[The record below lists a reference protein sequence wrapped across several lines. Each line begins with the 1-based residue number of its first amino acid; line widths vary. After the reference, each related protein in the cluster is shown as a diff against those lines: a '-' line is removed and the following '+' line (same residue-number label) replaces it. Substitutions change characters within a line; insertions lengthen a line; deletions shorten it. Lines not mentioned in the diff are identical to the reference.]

1 MLDDF
6 NRSLDQRWRQTCI
19 GGATLQISDSVLHM
33 AFESA
38 EQGHYTDTQIDDC
51 TSRARS
57 DFPWRP
63 PLRMEVR
70 ARSSLPAA
78 TLNSTN
84 ESSGRLA
91 ILRGTAGPC
100 PRDCPLF
107 L

>member
-6 NRSLDQRWRQTCI
+6 DQSLDQRWTQTCI
-19 GGATLQISDSVLHM
+19 GGATLRIGDSVLRM

-38 EQGHYTDTQIDDC
+38 EQGKYTDTQIDDC
-51 TSRARS
+51 SGKARS

-78 TLNSTN
+78 TLNSTA
-84 ESSGRLA
+84 ETGR
-91 ILRGTAGPC
+91 RP
-100 PRDCPLF
+100 
-107 L
+107 